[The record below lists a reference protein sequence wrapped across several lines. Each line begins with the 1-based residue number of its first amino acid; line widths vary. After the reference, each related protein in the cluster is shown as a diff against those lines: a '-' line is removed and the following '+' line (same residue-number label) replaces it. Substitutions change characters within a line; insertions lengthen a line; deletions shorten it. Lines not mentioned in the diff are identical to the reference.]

1 MILRRLAL
9 FLALLFGAGAT
20 QMPEFVEQYRQRLG
34 GAIDEL
40 AANIAR
46 FDSDSAQQGLT
57 ETGGID
63 RLRANPDPFVQERGD
78 QMQDNVKRLETLRD
92 TQATFRSEGP
102 VARLTTFATHYDNRI
117 ARGAWSDF
125 APAVP
130 VSAEA
135 FVLGLLGFLIG
146 GGAVHVA
153 GRPFRRRRLRNLP
166 ETGQAV

>member
-9 FLALLFGAGAT
+9 FLALLFGVGAT
-20 QMPEFVEQYRQRLG
+20 QVPEFVEQYRQRLG

-63 RLRANPDPFVQERGD
+63 RLRGNPDRFVQERGD
-78 QMQDNVKRLETLRD
+78 QMQDNIKRLETLRD
-92 TQATFRSEGP
+92 AQAAFRSEGP
-102 VARLTTFATHYDNRI
+102 VARLTTFASHYD
-117 ARGAWSDF
+117 ARVAHGAWSDF
-125 APAVP
+125 EPAVP
-130 VSAEA
+130 TSGEA
-135 FVLGLLGFLIG
+135 FVLGFLGFVIG

-153 GRPFRRRRLRNLP
+153 GRPFRRRRARDLR
-166 ETGQAV
+166 EAGQTA